1 MQKTDSLY
9 IDGKWRAASNGATFT
24 VINPATEEPLGQMA
38 SATEQDVDAA
48 IAAAQKGFEIW
59 RKVQPWERARLIRR
73 VGDLLREREADIAK
87 ALTLEVGK
95 PLAQAKGE
103 AQMSAE
109 QFEWFAEETK
119 RIYGQTVE
127 ARAGNGRII
136 IDFQPVGVVAAFAAW
151 NFPAVLAARKI
162 APALAAGCSI
172 ICRPA
177 DEAPT
182 SVALIV
188 QCCHDA
194 GLPPG
199 VVNLLTGDINVIS
212 PRIMASPIVRKVTV
226 TGSVPVGKRV
236 LKAAADTMK
245 RVTMELGGHAP
256 VIVFDDADIDHAAD
270 MSAQSKFRNA
280 GQVCVS
286 PTRFYIHE
294 SSVDRFASR
303 FVEATR
309 KLKVGD
315 GMTPGVDVGP
325 LTTKRRLEAIEE
337 LVADTRDRGAQLLH
351 GGKRPAGFN
360 RGFFY
365 EPTVF
370 RNVPD
375 DARVMNEEPF
385 GPIAPITTFRDFD
398 EVMKRANALK
408 VGLGGYVFTRSLK
421 RAHEASDAM
430 ETGMVGV
437 NTLAL
442 ASAETPFGGIKESG
456 FGREGGSLGIKDYL
470 DVKYTNMVLM

>member
-1 MQKTDSLY
+1 MPRPDSLY
-9 IDGKWRAASNGATFT
+9 IDGQWRAASNGATFT

-48 IAAAQKGFEIW
+48 IAGAQKGFEVW
-59 RKVQPWERARLIRR
+59 RKVQPWERARVIRK
-73 VGDLLREREADIAK
+73 VGDLLREREDAIAK

-103 AQMSAE
+103 AQSSAE

-127 ARAGNGRII
+127 SRAANGRMI
-136 IDFQPVGVVAAFAAW
+136 IDYQPVGVVAAFAAW

-212 PRIMASPIVRKVTV
+212 PRIMASPVVRKVTL

-256 VIVFDDADIDHAAD
+256 VIVFDDADIDQAAD
-270 MSAQSKFRNA
+270 MTAQSKFRNA

-286 PTRFYIHE
+286 PTRFYIHD
-294 SSVDRFASR
+294 SSVDRFANR
-303 FVEATR
+303 FVEVTK
-309 KLKVGD
+309 KLKLGD

-325 LTTKRRLEAIEE
+325 LTTKRRLEAVEE
-337 LVADTRDRGAQLLH
+337 LVADTKARGAELLH

-421 RAHEASDAM
+421 RAHEASEAM

-442 ASAETPFGGIKESG
+442 AWAEAPFGGIKESG

>member
-1 MQKTDSLY
+1 MPRPDSLY
-9 IDGKWRAASNGATFT
+9 IDGQWRTASNSATFT

-38 SATEQDVDAA
+38 SATEQDVDGA

-59 RKVQPWERARLIRR
+59 RKVQPWERAKLIRR
-73 VGDLLREREADIAK
+73 VGDLIREREDAIAK

-103 AQMSAE
+103 TQMSAE

-127 ARAGNGRII
+127 SRAANGRMI
-136 IDFQPVGVVAAFAAW
+136 IDYQPVGVVAAFAAW

-212 PRIMASPIVRKVTV
+212 PRIMASPVVRKVTL

-256 VIVFDDADIDHAAD
+256 VIVFDDADIDQAAD
-270 MSAQSKFRNA
+270 MTAQSKFRNA

-294 SSVDRFASR
+294 GTIDRFANR
-303 FVEATR
+303 FVEATK
-309 KLKVGD
+309 KLKLGD

-337 LVADTRDRGAQLLH
+337 LVSDTKARGAQLLH

-385 GPIAPITTFRDFD
+385 GPIAPITTFREFD

-421 RAHEASDAM
+421 RAHEASEAM

>member
-1 MQKTDSLY
+1 MHRSDSLY
-9 IDGKWRAASNGATFT
+9 IDGKWRGASNGGTFS
-24 VINPATEEPLGQMA
+24 VINPATEEPLAQLA
-38 SATEQDVDAA
+38 NATEQDVDTA
-48 IAAAQKGFEIW
+48 IAAAQKAFEIW
-59 RKVQPWERARLIRR
+59 RKVQPWERSRIIRR
-73 VGDLLREREADIAK
+73 VAELLREREGDIAK

-103 AQMSAE
+103 AISSAE

-127 ARAGNGRII
+127 HRAANGRII
-136 IDFQPVGVVAAFAAW
+136 IDYQPVGVVAAFAAW

-182 SVALIV
+182 SVVLMV

-194 GLPPG
+194 GVPPG

-212 PRIMASPIVRKVTV
+212 PRIMASPVVRKVTL
-226 TGSVPVGKRV
+226 TGSVGVGKRV

-256 VIVFDDADIDHAAD
+256 VIVFDDADVDYAAD
-270 MSAQSKFRNA
+270 LSVQSKFRNT

-286 PTRFYIHE
+286 PTRFYVHE
-294 SSVDRFASR
+294 SKLDAFTGR
-303 FVEATR
+303 FVEGAK
-309 KLKVGD
+309 KLKIGD
-315 GMTPGVDVGP
+315 GMTPGVEVGP
-325 LTTKRRLEAIEE
+325 LTTKRRLEAVEA
-337 LVADTRDRGAQLLH
+337 LVEDTKSRGAKLLT
-351 GGKRPAGFN
+351 GGRRPPEFN

-370 RNVPD
+370 QHVPD
-375 DARVMNEEPF
+375 KARVMNEEPF
-385 GPIAPITTFRDFD
+385 GPIAPITAFRDFD
-398 EVMKRANALK
+398 EVMTRANALP

-421 RAHEASDAM
+421 RAHEASEAM

-442 ASAETPFGGIKESG
+442 ATPETPFGGIKESG

-470 DVKYTNMVLM
+470 DVKYTNMLLM

>member
-1 MQKTDSLY
+1 MQRSDSLY
-9 IDGKWRAASNGATFT
+9 VDGKWRAASNGATFT
-24 VINPATEEPLGQMA
+24 VINPATEEPLGRMA
-38 SATEQDVDAA
+38 SATEQDVDAT

-59 RKVQPWERARLIRR
+59 RKVQPWERAKLIRR
-73 VGDLLREREADIAK
+73 VGDLLREREEAIAK

-103 AQMSAE
+103 AQSSAE

-127 ARAGNGRII
+127 SRVANGRMI
-136 IDFQPVGVVAAFAAW
+136 IDYQPVGVVAAFAAW

-162 APALAAGCSI
+162 APALAAGCAI

-212 PRIMASPIVRKVTV
+212 PRIMASAVVRKVTL

-256 VIVFDDADIDHAAD
+256 VIVFDDADIDGAAD
-270 MSAQSKFRNA
+270 MTAQSKFRNA

-286 PTRFYIHE
+286 PWRFYIHE
-294 SSVDRFASR
+294 GSVDRFANR
-303 FVEATR
+303 FVEVTK
-309 KLKVGD
+309 KLKLGD
-315 GMTPGVDVGP
+315 GMMPGVDVGP
-325 LTTKRRLEAIEE
+325 LTTKRRLEAVED
-337 LVADTRDRGAQLLH
+337 LVADTKARGAELLH

-360 RGFFY
+360 RGFFH

-398 EVMKRANALK
+398 EVMKLANALK

-421 RAHEASDAM
+421 RAHEASEAM

-442 ASAETPFGGIKESG
+442 ASAEAPFGGIKESG

-470 DVKYTNMVLM
+470 DVNTPTWC

>member
-1 MQKTDSLY
+1 MYRADGLY
-9 IDGKWRAASNGATFT
+9 IDGRWVGAANGATFG
-24 VINPATEEPLGQMA
+24 VFNPATEDVLGQVPNA
-38 SATEQDVDAA
+38 GEADVDAA
-48 IAAAQKGFEIW
+48 IAAAEAGFAVW
-59 RKVQPWERARLIRR
+59 RKTQPWERARLIRR
-73 VGDLLREREADIAK
+73 VGELVRERADDIAK

-95 PLAQAKGE
+95 PFAQAKAE
-103 AQMSAE
+103 TQMCVD

-127 ARAGNGRII
+127 SRAANGRII
-136 IDFQPVGVVAAFAAW
+136 IDYQPVGVVAAFAAW

-162 APALAAGCSI
+162 APSLAAGCTI

-177 DEAPT
+177 DEAPS
-182 SVALIV
+182 SVAIIV

-194 GLPPG
+194 GLPAG
-199 VVNLLTGDINVIS
+199 VVNFLTGDINVIS
-212 PRIMASPIVRKVTV
+212 PRIMASPVVRKVTV

-256 VIVFDDADIDHAAD
+256 VIVFDDADLDNALDLSVAA
-270 MSAQSKFRNA
+270 KFRNS

-286 PTRFYIHE
+286 PTRFYVHE
-294 SSVDRFASR
+294 SKADAFAKG
-303 FVEATR
+303 FVERTT
-309 KLKVGD
+309 KLKIGD

-325 LTTKRRLEAIEE
+325 LTTRRRLEAIES
-337 LVADTRDRGAQLLH
+337 LVADAKAEGAELLC
-351 GGKRPAGFN
+351 GGRRPAGFN

-375 DARVMNEEPF
+375 RARVMNEEPF
-385 GPIAPITTFRDFD
+385 GPIAPIASFRDYD
-398 EVMKRANALK
+398 EVMRRANALP

-421 RAHEASDAM
+421 RAHEVSRDM

-470 DVKYTNMVLM
+470 DVKYTNMVLA

>member
-1 MQKTDSLY
+1 MPRPDSLY
-9 IDGKWRAASNGATFT
+9 IDGQWRAASNGATFT

-48 IAAAQKGFEIW
+48 LAAAQKGFEVW

-73 VGDLLREREADIAK
+73 VGDLLREREDAIAK

-103 AQMSAE
+103 TQMSAE

-127 ARAGNGRII
+127 ARAANGRLI
-136 IDFQPVGVVAAFAAW
+136 IDYQPVGVV
-151 NFPAVLAARKI
+151 
-162 APALAAGCSI
+162 AAGCSI

-177 DEAPT
+177 DEAPS

-199 VVNLLTGDINVIS
+199 AVNLLTGDINVIS
-212 PRIMASPIVRKVTV
+212 PRLLASPVVRKVTL

-256 VIVFDDADIDHAAD
+256 VIVFDDADIDQAAE
-270 MSAQSKFRNA
+270 ATALSKFRNA

-294 SSVDRFASR
+294 SSIDRFANR
-303 FVEATR
+303 FVEATK
-309 KLKVGD
+309 KLKLGD

-325 LTTKRRLEAIEE
+325 LTTKRRLEAIED
-337 LVADTRDRGAQLLH
+337 LVSDTKARGAQLLH

-375 DARVMNEEPF
+375 DARVMTEEPF
-385 GPIAPITTFRDFD
+385 GPIAPMTSFRDFD

-421 RAHEASDAM
+421 RAHEASEAM

-470 DVKYTNMVLM
+470 DVKYTNIALIP